1 MVFDVEDYEKECK
14 KIRTE
19 NAELLELFETDL
31 AGLSEKTIQRHLRNV
46 DFYINTYLLREG
58 ALSFKDGTEY
68 IDSYLGDFFIRRCMW
83 STPGSIKST
92 AASIKKFYKCM
103 LDHKKI
109 EKDQYQLLCETIKEN
124 MEQWRFDCEMYND
137 PGAVNPFVFF

>member
-1 MVFDVEDYEKECK
+1 MFFDVENYEKECK

-19 NAELLELFETDL
+19 NAELLELYENDL
-31 AGLSEKTIQRHLRNV
+31 DGLSEKTIQRHLRN
-46 DFYINTYLLREG
+46 
-58 ALSFKDGTEY
+58 
-68 IDSYLGDFFIRRCMW
+68 MW

-92 AASIKKFYKCM
+92 ATSIKKFYKCM

-124 MEQWRFDCEMYND
+124 MGQRQFGCELYND
-137 PGAVNPFVFF
+137 PGSANPFMFF

>member
-1 MVFDVEDYEKECK
+1 MVFDVENYEKECK

-31 AGLSEKTIQRHLRNV
+31 VGLSEKTIQRHLRNV
-46 DFYINTYLLREG
+46 EFYINTYLLREG

-103 LDHKKI
+103 LDHKKLKKI
-109 EKDQYQLLCETIKEN
+109 NTNYCVRQSKRIWSSGDLIVRCIMIRGQ
-124 MEQWRFDCEMYND
+124 
-137 PGAVNPFVFF
+137 